1 MGYKKKKTRDS
12 LVLISRDK
20 VKEVQPSV
28 ESLTKRA
35 VSAVRAKKSLLG
47 QR

>member
-1 MGYKKKKTRDS
+1 MREKKKKTRDS

-28 ESLTKRA
+28 ESLPEKV
-35 VSAVRAKKSLLG
+35 VSAVRAKKRLLG